1 MSQKEAQEIAKL
13 IAGLGRLVRLAS
25 TLPEELLAA
34 WLAWD
39 ASLSKTQARQVAK
52 SIKDLMKL
60 LGEEV

>member
-1 MSQKEAQEIAKL
+1 MSQEEAKEVAKL
-13 IAGLGRLVRLAS
+13 IAGLSRLVRMANA
-25 TLPEELLAA
+25 LPEELLAA

-39 ASLSKTQARQVAK
+39 AGLSKTQARQVAK